1 MGQPES
7 ENVGARIRRLRLEQG
22 RSQREIEGPGADHAH
37 ISRVERGERTATEAF
52 LRTVARNL
60 GVSVA
65 YLRHGETGSEADRR
79 RARLDDVELTLRLD
93 AHADRLTLVDEL
105 RALHAEAVADGDFG
119 VARRCRI
126 LIGCSASERGEHV
139 TAERELS
146 RLVADGQVSP
156 LAEAEVYLCL
166 GRSLAALGRADESVA
181 LFEACL
187 ASVQPSN
194 RGDSVAFVRF
204 STYLSYAL
212 ADSGELRRAKE
223 VLKSALAVA
232 DGVDDTMTR
241 VRVYLSRARL
251 AWTECD
257 WDHGR
262 AYAARAIALLEAT
275 EDAQDLLRMHLLV
288 ADIGLL
294 VGELDAAEASLEK
307 AKCLGDA
314 SVDAQDMATSRRI
327 EAFVAARRGDGDAAT
342 TLASEAIELL
352 AEDEPARGR
361 AYWALAEGLVAR
373 GEHDEALLAFRT
385 AYELMSVEKRFVPQL
400 LHAWVSTLT
409 ALDRHE
415 EVSAIVLETLEA
427 GALAPTVS

>member
-1 MGQPES
+1 
-7 ENVGARIRRLRLEQG
+7 
-22 RSQREIEGPGADHAH
+22 
-37 ISRVERGERTATEAF
+37 
-52 LRTVARNL
+52 
-60 GVSVA
+60 
-65 YLRHGETGSEADRR
+65 
-79 RARLDDVELTLRLD
+79 
-93 AHADRLTLVDEL
+93 
-105 RALHAEAVADGDFG
+105 
-119 VARRCRI
+119 
-126 LIGCSASERGEHV
+126 
-139 TAERELS
+139 
-146 RLVADGQVSP
+146 
-156 LAEAEVYLCL
+156 
-166 GRSLAALGRADESVA
+166 
-181 LFEACL
+181 
-187 ASVQPSN
+187 
-194 RGDSVAFVRF
+194 
-204 STYLSYAL
+204 
-212 ADSGELRRAKE
+212 
-223 VLKSALAVA
+223 
-232 DGVDDTMTR
+232 
-241 VRVYLSRARL
+241 
-251 AWTECD
+251 
-257 WDHGR
+257 
-262 AYAARAIALLEAT
+262 
-275 EDAQDLLRMHLLV
+275 MHLLV